1 MQIFLFKN
9 QTLGDILGP
18 WRMGCNVGIAHA
30 ASENEKSEYS
40 LPKMHCIQKVRF
52 CFNKDW

>member
-18 WRMGCNVGIAHA
+18 WQMGCNVGIAHA

-40 LPKMHCIQKVRF
+40 DYQKSEYQKCIVFKR
-52 CFNKDW
+52 